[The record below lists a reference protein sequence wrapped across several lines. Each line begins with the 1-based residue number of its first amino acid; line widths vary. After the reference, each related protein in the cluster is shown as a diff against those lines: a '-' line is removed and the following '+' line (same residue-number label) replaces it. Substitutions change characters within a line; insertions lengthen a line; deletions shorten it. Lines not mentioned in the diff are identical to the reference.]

1 MEKVLNAIIKGTG
14 HAVPSQ
20 VIDNNHFAKYLD
32 TSDEWITTRTGIK
45 QRYRA
50 GDDENT
56 VTLAKE
62 ASLKAIE
69 DARIRPDEI
78 DLIIFATA
86 TPNTLIPA
94 SACWLQGELGIG
106 NVPAVDINA
115 ACAGL
120 IYAIIHSAMYLHCG
134 AYRNVLVIGAETLS
148 RFTDNED
155 RTTCVLFGDAAC
167 AVVMSPCD
175 DTRRGVLYQSLG
187 ADGSKADYIWAPAG
201 GAALPTSE
209 MTVRERLHLI
219 KMRGREVYKFAVVKF
234 NQLVEQMLDETGINP
249 EQIDRIVPHQSN
261 LRIIES
267 VRAKLG
273 LPEDKF
279 VVNIERYG
287 NTSAASVGLALDEAR
302 RDGRIKEG
310 DVVLMIALGAGLTW
324 GLTLFRM

>member
-1 MEKVLNAIIKGTG
+1 MGKVLRAIIRGTG
-14 HAVPSQ
+14 HGLPAEVL
-20 VIDNNHFAKYLD
+20 DNHYFTDYLD
-32 TSDEWITTRTGIK
+32 TTDEWIVTRTGVR

-50 GDDENT
+50 GKNENT
-56 VTLAKE
+56 VTMAKV
-62 ASLKAIE
+62 ASLAAME
-69 DARIRPDEI
+69 DAKIAPEDI
-78 DLIIFATA
+78 DLIMFATA

-94 SACWLQGELGIG
+94 TACWLQGELGIKDT
-106 NVPAVDINA
+106 PAVDINA

-120 IYAIIHSAMYLHCG
+120 TYAIAHSAMFIDCG
-134 AYRNVLVIGAETLS
+134 VYRNVLVVGAETLS
-148 RFTDNED
+148 RFTDYQD

-167 AVVMSPCD
+167 ALVMSRCD
-175 DTRRGVLYQSLG
+175 DPNRGVIYQTLG
-187 ADGSKADYIWAPAG
+187 TDGTKADYIWAPAG

-209 MTVRERLHLI
+209 MTLQEKLHLI

-234 NQLVEQMLDETGINP
+234 NQLVEKMLDETGLKP

-267 VRAKLG
+267 VREKLG
-273 LPEDKF
+273 LSEDKF
-279 VVNIERYG
+279 VVNIDRYG

-310 DVVLMIALGAGLTW
+310 DLVLMIALGAGLTW